1 MGVCIVTR
9 VQNTKIHSAK
19 TLRFG
24 SESRHTLLAEIVACL
39 TCHPN
44 SGRVT
49 VNASDAASDK
59 PGKQVM
65 MTSLL
70 YQGAHGRLGG
80 GEDLVV
86 FWRRQKGSIAR
97 NGAVTRGA
105 VLPWF
110 MTNQARSYDSGLWL
124 RAAGGS
130 GSIQAQAMSCCKLL
144 CRDGN

>member
-70 YQGAHGRLGG
+70 YQRAHGSLGG
-80 GEDLVV
+80 GG
-86 FWRRQKGSIAR
+86 R
-97 NGAVTRGA
+97 T
-105 VLPWF
+105 
-110 MTNQARSYDSGLWL
+110 
-124 RAAGGS
+124 
-130 GSIQAQAMSCCKLL
+130 
-144 CRDGN
+144 